1 MATAAA
7 NESHSQLAEGA
18 AVAAARTRSSGT
30 AAEDERSATGGDA
43 AAKDGVGQEAAAE
56 EEKEVYGMEMEPL
69 EAESGLT
76 TRKTLMPPKLEQ
88 IKGMAGI
95 FLLRRRYPRRAGSIP
110 QNREP

>member
-1 MATAAA
+1 MATAVA
-7 NESHSQLAEGA
+7 NESHSQLAEG
-18 AVAAARTRSSGT
+18 AARTRSSGT

-56 EEKEVYGMEMEPL
+56 EEKEVNGMEMEPL